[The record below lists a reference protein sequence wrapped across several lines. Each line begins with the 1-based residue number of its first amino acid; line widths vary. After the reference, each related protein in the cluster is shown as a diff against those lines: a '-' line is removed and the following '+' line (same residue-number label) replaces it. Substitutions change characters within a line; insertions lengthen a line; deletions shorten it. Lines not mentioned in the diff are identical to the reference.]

1 MDYEIL
7 QGIFSGL
14 PSIDDPR
21 FYLFENFYRNNKIE
35 VLATLPWLASEVI
48 ENDGFDIMLE
58 FVRRYGGCRIYINK
72 NYAAFTQKAGI
83 ALSEKTYRNML
94 LHSASDSVLD
104 IPSAWGIYLKLRNVA
119 IRLLLQSDVN
129 LEQIARDF
137 GMTERALRK
146 IMADG

>member
-1 MDYEIL
+1 MDYRIL

-14 PSIDDPR
+14 PSVDDPR
-21 FYLFENFYRNNKIE
+21 FYLFEDFYQHNKID
-35 VLATLPWLASEVI
+35 VLATLPWLVSELI

-72 NYAAFTQKAGI
+72 DYAAFMQKVGI

-119 IRLLLQSDVN
+119 IRLLLQSGVN